1 MIIPLADTT
10 SAKISAELLRA
21 RRTAGSPAQGMVLTL
36 IIVCDESEYARVM
49 EASMA
54 AGREH
59 PSRILLV
66 VTAGGRNAA
75 LDAELHIGEGT
86 PGEVVVIRM
95 RGAVAAHP
103 ASVIRP
109 LLLPD
114 SPVVIWWPGKAPNN
128 QAGDELAQLA
138 MRRLT
143 DAAASP
149 RPLVTLKARA
159 RDYTPGDTDLSWTR
173 LTPWRALLAA
183 ALDQYPAKIKSVLIE
198 ADRGNPSADLL
209 AAWLQSRLKIEV
221 SRKISNG
228 PGLTAV
234 RMATA
239 AGDIAITRPDGLLA
253 SYAVPGQPERL
264 VALKRRNY
272 TELISEELRRMDA
285 DDVYERAVKSL
296 LDGGTGNHRRS
307 PLPRKQPPRRP
318 PPRRPMARRRTASRV
333 AKQTAGRRWMVTTSP
348 EILLHAGPDD
358 VAEALAARLMARL
371 TEIQRDFRIPQLAL
385 TGGRIATRAYQNLAN
400 EGPNSAVDWSR
411 VELWWG
417 DERFVPADHPDRNAK
432 QALDLLA
439 APLALNP
446 DRVHEMPAS
455 DGGLELDQAA
465 ESYARELDDVGFD
478 ICLLGMGPDG
488 HVASIFPE
496 HPSSYAEGA
505 VIAVRSSPKPPPERI
520 SLTLPVINRSHEVWF
535 VVSGADKAAAA
546 KMALLGAGPVQVP
559 AAGVSAVERT
569 LWLMDRDAAAELPT
583 DLQQRGRI

>member
-1 MIIPLADTT
+1 MIIPLSGTT

-21 RRTAGSPAQGMVLTL
+21 RRSAGSPAQGMVLTL
-36 IIVCDESEYARVM
+36 IIVCDESEYSSAM

-66 VTAGGRNAA
+66 VTAGGRSAG
-75 LDAELHIGEGT
+75 LDAEVHIGEGT

-128 QAGDELAQLA
+128 QAADELAQLA

-143 DAAASP
+143 DAAASA
-149 RPLVTLKARA
+149 RPLAMLRARA

-198 ADRGNPSADLL
+198 AENGNPSADLL
-209 AAWLQSRLKIEV
+209 AAWLQSRLKV
-221 SRKISNG
+221 DATRKISDG

-253 SYAVPGQPERL
+253 YYAVPGQPERL
-264 VALKRRNY
+264 VALKRRDY

-296 LDGGTGNHRRS
+296 LDGAQRMGSTRS
-307 PLPRKQPPRRP
+307 AAKK
-318 PPRRPMARRRTASRV
+318 ASTKRTVSKKTAGKKASGSMTAGKKADSKRSV
-333 AKQTAGRRWMVTTSP
+333 AKQ
-348 EILLHAGPDD
+348 
-358 VAEALAARLMARL
+358 
-371 TEIQRDFRIPQLAL
+371 
-385 TGGRIATRAYQNLAN
+385 
-400 EGPNSAVDWSR
+400 
-411 VELWWG
+411 
-417 DERFVPADHPDRNAK
+417 
-432 QALDLLA
+432 
-439 APLALNP
+439 
-446 DRVHEMPAS
+446 
-455 DGGLELDQAA
+455 
-465 ESYARELDDVGFD
+465 
-478 ICLLGMGPDG
+478 
-488 HVASIFPE
+488 
-496 HPSSYAEGA
+496 
-505 VIAVRSSPKPPPERI
+505 
-520 SLTLPVINRSHEVWF
+520 
-535 VVSGADKAAAA
+535 
-546 KMALLGAGPVQVP
+546 
-559 AAGVSAVERT
+559 AAGSR
-569 LWLMDRDAAAELPT
+569 
-583 DLQQRGRI
+583 